1 MTVNRN
7 VNISIALGLVA
18 VSAAVSLRLFSE
30 AVLWYRPFSAIL
42 GGFITVI
49 ITNLLLNSPTNSDWE
64 RERSSEMF
72 REKLRICRV
81 FLRALS

>member
-7 VNISIALGLVA
+7 VNISIALGL
-18 VSAAVSLRLFSE
+18 AAVALRLFSE

-42 GGFITVI
+42 GGFITVM

-64 RERSSEMF
+64 RERSSVVF
-72 REKLRICRV
+72 GEKLRICRV